1 MQEISTQAIFLI
13 EGLTKSSSAS
23 DRRQVLSLA
32 TVAFDHYD
40 VPAHD
45 STVKAGGVPV
55 LALWLEKIFHL
66 RADPYDVDA
75 TCRVLLFL
83 LRCSESQA
91 VVALSRSGTDL
102 VLVLFQ
108 ILLDPVYRACI
119 TADDT
124 AVPGENPFLLLLER
138 IGNIPW
144 RLEETKRSDQLLRS
158 LQSFIRDTDF
168 PHFVRYQAI
177 RLLAN
182 LTAFSVENKLFVPR
196 RPSLL
201 DDIVKAAVANEQ
213 LSFDAADKR
222 DWDNMVSAFFL
233 NLGWCACNVSIM
245 LATRGFLDLMI
256 AILRKG
262 QDSST
267 LKVLECFAML
277 AREAPAVSRLA
288 NGQID
293 SILQSFLESSLHP
306 SLRETSLRALCGWT
320 NKRTASFLLLR
331 GGKLSYLIQM
341 AKGSLGNEAAAQTLK
356 KISRYLNVGHSRH
369 AEFVDGLVDLSRST
383 NPRIRFCV
391 AKAFVEQTRSCSN
404 GFYLLRM
411 PRPLA
416 TLIYLA
422 KDSFTPVRTLS
433 TEALLNLSS
442 DRANAKRITL
452 NNSILQIFIE
462 RSFRFDEVDEDC
474 QAARYAVQALLLLAS
489 HRTTQDRVAKH
500 LGIVAA
506 LGRFGVSKDSDHVL
520 RKAALHGVIVL
531 APLM

>member
-1 MQEISTQAIFLI
+1 MCLVLNDRCLVHQSLRLNLKLASLTAGIFFTLFLLYWTMQEISTQAIFLI
-13 EGLTKSSSAS
+13 EGLAKSSSAS

-124 AVPGENPFLLLLER
+124 AVPSENPFLLLLER

-222 DWDNMVSAFFL
+222 DWDNMMSAFFL

-277 AREAPAVSRLA
+277 AREAPA
-288 NGQID
+288 
-293 SILQSFLESSLHP
+293 ILYYKVFLS
-306 SLRETSLRALCGWT
+306 
-320 NKRTASFLLLR
+320 
-331 GGKLSYLIQM
+331 
-341 AKGSLGNEAAAQTLK
+341 
-356 KISRYLNVGHSRH
+356 
-369 AEFVDGLVDLSRST
+369 
-383 NPRIRFCV
+383 
-391 AKAFVEQTRSCSN
+391 
-404 GFYLLRM
+404 
-411 PRPLA
+411 
-416 TLIYLA
+416 
-422 KDSFTPVRTLS
+422 
-433 TEALLNLSS
+433 
-442 DRANAKRITL
+442 
-452 NNSILQIFIE
+452 
-462 RSFRFDEVDEDC
+462 
-474 QAARYAVQALLLLAS
+474 LAS
-489 HRTTQDRVAKH
+489 TQVYVKLLYELCAHGRTKEPHHFYCSAEE
-500 LGIVAA
+500 
-506 LGRFGVSKDSDHVL
+506 S
-520 RKAALHGVIVL
+520 
-531 APLM
+531 